1 MSNGPC
7 AIESA
12 DAGDVTVL
20 FGERFQASQ
29 KFDQVFQQGM
39 GLVEEAAAYL
49 DGAGRKDAKALTG
62 TVVVLYATESMRL
75 TTRLLD
81 LASWLLIRRA
91 LKEGEISPEDA
102 RKKRNRVKL
111 QSVGRPQHTKGYE
124 DLPEGLRNLI
134 EASFA
139 LHDRIVQLDRA
150 MAMDKAE
157 NAEAEAAMTP
167 VNPVNQQMSRLRQAF
182 RS

>member
-1 MSNGPC
+1 MSNGP

-29 KFDQVFQQGM
+29 KFDQVFRQGM
-39 GLVEEAAAYL
+39 GLVEEAATYL

-62 TVVVLYATESMRL
+62 TAVVLYATESMRL

-111 QSVGRPQHTKGYE
+111 QSVGRPQHTKGYD
-124 DLPEGLRNLI
+124 DLPEGLRDLI

-157 NAEAEAAMTP
+157 NAEAEAAMIP
-167 VNPVNQQMSRLRQAF
+167 LNPVNQQMSRLRQAF